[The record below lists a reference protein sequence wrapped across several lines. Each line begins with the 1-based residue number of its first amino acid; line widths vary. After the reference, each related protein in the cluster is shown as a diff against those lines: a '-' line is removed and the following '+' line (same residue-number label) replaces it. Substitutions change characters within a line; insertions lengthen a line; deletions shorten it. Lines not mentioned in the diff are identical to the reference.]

1 MSHSLLF
8 AIDKENQ
15 EVVIS
20 TSNDGSKKIENKDS
34 IKKSENIS
42 LFNAVITLK
51 SLTESDDLDIK
62 VFKAMQKVCE
72 MIYKNHKG

>member
-51 SLTESDDLDIK
+51 SLIESDDLDIK